1 MNVLESHLAPLTV
14 CFSLF
19 ATCND
24 PAAEPPSGLLCN
36 LLSHPEKTVITDS
49 RPDFCWIVPSS
60 GKDDVQT
67 AYQIL
72 LATSREKLLAQTGDA
87 WDSGKVDSSRSINID
102 YAGKPLSPHSS
113 YWWTVRTWD
122 KQGAVSAYSEP
133 QRFNTGVFG
142 AARRWPTESRWVTM
156 PHDKGG
162 QTWILEDRHPIAYHA
177 IRPIKTVKNSDGSIF
192 LDFGKAAFSTIKLHL
207 SWTPR
212 TAGTTDAGIEI
223 AVGEKNKGDAVDTKP
238 GGGVIYRKYP
248 LKIQAGT
255 HDYTLEIPRF
265 VPKYPH
271 SQAMPAH
278 MPEVIPFR
286 YCEILPGNERVVL
299 GEARQLALWYEFDD
313 QAASFSS
320 SSPVLDQVYDL
331 CRYSLKVNTFNGDYA
346 ASERERMMYEADTY
360 IQQMGHYA
368 VDREFAIA
376 RYSAGNMFYHMTW
389 PTEWISHAIL
399 MAWADYLHTGNTKL
413 ISRYYEELKPKT
425 MTALARDDGLISSR
439 TGLQTKAFLKT
450 IHAAPLR
457 DIVDWPTTE
466 ADHYEFKDYNTVV
479 NAFHY
484 HSLVLMADIA
494 GELRNERDAAEY
506 KARAAQVYAAFN
518 KEFFDKARGLY
529 VDGIGSSHTSFHAQ
543 LFPLAFGLV
552 PAEHR
557 KTVISFLKSK
567 GMACGVYPA
576 NYLMEALYD
585 NGEEQEALDLLTS
598 TSDRSWLNMIR
609 MGSTVTTEAWDM
621 KYKGNIGW
629 SHAWSSSP
637 AHIIPRKLLG
647 IEPLEPGFGKVGIHP
662 RTGNLRYAK
671 GKLPTIRGPI
681 EVAVT
686 NELSKPYQ
694 VAITLPA
701 NVTANVMLPSFGN
714 SSVSVLLDGKP
725 VQGRVYGNTI
735 IIEPVGS
742 GKHLLQRER

>member
-1 MNVLESHLAPLTV
+1 MPPSRIAPMAICLALLAACT
-14 CFSLF
+14 
-19 ATCND
+19 AQ
-24 PAAEPPSGLLCN
+24 AAEPPTGLLCN
-36 LLSHPEKTVITDS
+36 LLSHPEKTVITDPK
-49 RPDFCWIVPSS
+49 PDFCWIVPLL
-60 GKDDVQT
+60 GKDGMQT
-67 AYQIL
+67 AFQIL
-72 LATSREKLLAQTGDA
+72 VATSREKLLAQAGDA
-87 WDSGKVDSSRSINID
+87 WDSGKVASPRSINVE

-113 YWWTVRTWD
+113 YWWAVRIWEGGD
-122 KQGAVSAYSEP
+122 EGSAYSEP
-133 QRFNTGVFG
+133 QRFNTGEFG
-142 AARRWPTESRWVTM
+142 AARRWPTESRWVAM
-156 PHDKGG
+156 AGGAGG
-162 QTWILEDRHPIAYHA
+162 QTWTLEDRHPIAYHA
-177 IRPIKTVKNSDGSIF
+177 NPPVKTVKKADGSIF
-192 LDFGKAAFSTIKLHL
+192 LDFGRAVFSTLKLNL
-207 SWTPR
+207 AWNPR
-212 TAGTTDAGIEI
+212 AAGTTGGRIEI
-223 AVGEKNKGDAVDTKP
+223 AVGEKNKGDTVDTKP

-248 LKIQAGT
+248 LQIQAGT

-286 YCEILPGNERVVL
+286 YCEILPGNERITL
-299 GEARQLALWYEFDD
+299 REARQLALWYEFDD

-320 SSPVLDQVYDL
+320 SSPALDQVYEL

-413 ISRYYEELKPKT
+413 ISRYYGELKPKT
-425 MTALARDDGLISSR
+425 MTALAREDGLISSR

-484 HSLVLMADIA
+484 RSLVLMARIA
-494 GELRNERDAAEY
+494 GALGNGEDTAY
-506 KARAAQVYAAFN
+506 YQARAAKVYAAFN

-529 VDGIGSSHTSFHAQ
+529 VDAIGSDHTSFHAQ

-552 PAEHR
+552 PADHR

-567 GMACGVYPA
+567 GMACSVYPA
-576 NYLMEALYD
+576 NYLLEALYD
-585 NGEEQEALDLLTS
+585 NGEEQAALDLMTS

-621 KYKGNIGW
+621 KYKNNIGW

-662 RTGNLRYAK
+662 RTGNLSYAK

-681 EVAVT
+681 EVAVE
-686 NELSKPYQ
+686 NEPSKPYR
-694 VAITLPA
+694 VGIILPA
-701 NVTANVMLPSFGN
+701 NVTACVTLPSFGKN
-714 SSVSVLLDGKP
+714 LPTVLLDGKP
-725 VQGRVYGNTI
+725 VEGRLEGNTVV
-735 IIEPVGS
+735 IETVGS
-742 GKHLLQRER
+742 GKHLLLRER